1 MGSLLGGGSAL
12 VVESE
17 LLLGYYAQILLR
29 TKFSFSPIKSVA
41 ATRPGLV
48 IVKMGIFPR
57 IPAPEF
63 ETFALHRHEWQG
75 QHDGTIQYKIRLGD
89 EKM

>member
-1 MGSLLGGGSAL
+1 MAANTGLHIRSTRLFAI
-12 VVESE
+12 
-17 LLLGYYAQILLR
+17 ILR
-29 TKFSFSPIKSVA
+29 ANYSFSPVKSVA

-48 IVKMGIFPR
+48 IMKMGMFPR

-75 QHDGTIQYKIRLGD
+75 QHDDTIQYRIRLGD
-89 EKM
+89 ERL